1 MLYLCKKTLRG
12 WIQKSISVSVKVE
25 NKQFHIF
32 YILCPINQNQNI
44 LSTSYPLRNSNNSD
58 INGRVLLEVILRTL
72 YYYYCIVDINICKED
87 GKGHIG

>member
-1 MLYLCKKTLRG
+1 MMIRYEHTDRNLEKVFMFCVYKKTLRG

-44 LSTSYPLRNSNNSD
+44 LSTSSPL
-58 INGRVLLEVILRTL
+58 GILTIL
-72 YYYYCIVDINICKED
+72 I
-87 GKGHIG
+87 